1 MPNARC
7 SVGKVPHESRNRKAS
22 FNASKEARPSSQ
34 ALTSIVIGGC
44 SHYPQ
49 TTDLEAPRSRP
60 QFEPLLGAMRRRC
73 HSRLVI
79 GQPDTAFFDQICL
92 FRTLSSTVSDQP
104 GRLSQDNRIN
114 VNAKL
119 SSSPNVHEV
128 VYYHVAHSI
137 QAHTSLPAF
146 GIQDTVQRRNDNEH
160 TDQWRLEQHTS
171 TSQYGRNTSRSCIY
185 RKDTCHTGRGR

>member
-1 MPNARC
+1 
-7 SVGKVPHESRNRKAS
+7 
-22 FNASKEARPSSQ
+22 
-34 ALTSIVIGGC
+34 
-44 SHYPQ
+44 
-49 TTDLEAPRSRP
+49 
-60 QFEPLLGAMRRRC
+60 MRRRC

-119 SSSPNVHEV
+119 SSSLNVHEV

-137 QAHTSLPAF
+137 QAHTSLSAF
-146 GIQDTVQRRNDNEH
+146 GTQDTVQRRNDNEH
-160 TDQWRLEQHTS
+160 TDQWRLE
-171 TSQYGRNTSRSCIY
+171 
-185 RKDTCHTGRGR
+185 